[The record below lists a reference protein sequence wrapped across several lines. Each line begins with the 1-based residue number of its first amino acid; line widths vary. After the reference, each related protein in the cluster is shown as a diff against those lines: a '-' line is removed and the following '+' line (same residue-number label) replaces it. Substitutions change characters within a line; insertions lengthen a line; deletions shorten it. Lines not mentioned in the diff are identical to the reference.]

1 MMSEINDRTLVAE
14 LTALYMEYEQA
25 LCSNDIETMDRLFWD
40 SPEVIRLG
48 ATENL
53 YGIAEIRAFRQG
65 RPVVNLEREILKL
78 KVVTFGQDTASV
90 VLEFKRVINDIP
102 RYGRQSQT
110 WRKFPEGWKIVFA
123 HVSFL
128 PLS

>member
-1 MMSEINDRTLVAE
+1 MPEINDRTLVTE

-40 SPEVIRLG
+40 SPEVMRLG

-53 YGIAEIRAFRQG
+53 YGIEEIRAFRQG
-65 RPVVNLEREILKL
+65 RPTVNLEREILKL
-78 KVVTFGQDTASV
+78 KVVTFDQDTASV

-102 RYGRQSQT
+102 RYGRQSQL

>member
-1 MMSEINDRTLVAE
+1 MPEINDRTLVTE
-14 LTALYMEYEQA
+14 LTALYMEYEKA
-25 LCSNDIETMDRLFWD
+25 LCSNDIATMDRLFWD
-40 SPEVIRLG
+40 SPEVMRLG

-53 YGIAEIRAFRQG
+53 YGIEEIRAFRQG
-65 RPVVNLEREILKL
+65 RPAVNLEREIIKL

-102 RYGRQSQT
+102 RYGRQSQL

>member
-1 MMSEINDRTLVAE
+1 MPEINDRTLVTE

-53 YGIAEIRAFRQG
+53 YGIEEIRAFRQG
-65 RPVVNLEREILKL
+65 RPTVNLEREILKL

-102 RYGRQSQT
+102 RYGRQSQL

>member
-1 MMSEINDRTLVAE
+1 MPEINDRALVAE
-14 LTALYMEYEQA
+14 ITTLYMEYEQA

-40 SPEVIRLG
+40 STEVIRLG

-53 YGIAEIRAFRQG
+53 YGIEEIRAFRQG
-65 RPVVNLEREILKL
+65 RPAVNLEREILKL
-78 KVVTFGQDTASV
+78 KVVTFDQDTASV
-90 VLEFKRVINDIP
+90 VLEFKRLINDIA
-102 RYGRQSQT
+102 RYGRQSQM

-128 PLS
+128 P

>member
-1 MMSEINDRTLVAE
+1 MPEINDRTLVTE

-53 YGIAEIRAFRQG
+53 YGIEEIRAFRQG
-65 RPVVNLEREILKL
+65 RPTVNLEREILKL
-78 KVVTFGQDTASV
+78 KVVTFDQDTASV
-90 VLEFKRVINDIP
+90 VLEFKRVINDIS
-102 RYGRQSQT
+102 RYGRQSQL

>member
-1 MMSEINDRTLVAE
+1 MPEINDRTLVTE

-53 YGIAEIRAFRQG
+53 YGIEEIRAFRQG
-65 RPVVNLEREILKL
+65 RPTVNLEREILKL
-78 KVVTFGQDTASV
+78 KVVTFDQDTASV

-102 RYGRQSQT
+102 RYGRQSQL

>member
-1 MMSEINDRTLVAE
+1 MPEINDRTLVNE

-53 YGIAEIRAFRQG
+53 YGIEEIRAFRQG
-65 RPVVNLEREILKL
+65 RPAVNLEREILKL
-78 KVVTFGQDTASV
+78 KVVTFDKDTASV
-90 VLEFKRVINDIP
+90 VLEFKRVINDVP
-102 RYGRQSQT
+102 RYGRQSQL

>member
-14 LTALYMEYEQA
+14 ITALYMEYEQA

-65 RPVVNLEREILKL
+65 RPAVNLEREILKL

-110 WRKFPEGWKIVFA
+110 WCKFPEGWKIVFA

>member
-1 MMSEINDRTLVAE
+1 MPEINDRTLVTE

-53 YGIAEIRAFRQG
+53 YGIEEIRAFRQG
-65 RPVVNLEREILKL
+65 RPAVNLEREILKL
-78 KVVTFGQDTASV
+78 KVVTFDQDTASV

-102 RYGRQSQT
+102 RYGRQSQL

>member
-1 MMSEINDRTLVAE
+1 MPEINDRTLVTE

-53 YGIAEIRAFRQG
+53 YGIEEIRAFRQG
-65 RPVVNLEREILKL
+65 RPTVNLEREILKL

-102 RYGRQSQT
+102 RYGRQSQL

-128 PLS
+128 PLT

>member
-1 MMSEINDRTLVAE
+1 MPEINDRTLVTE

-53 YGIAEIRAFRQG
+53 YGIKEIRAFRQG
-65 RPVVNLEREILKL
+65 RPTVNLEREILKL
-78 KVVTFGQDTASV
+78 KVVTFDQDTASV

-102 RYGRQSQT
+102 RYGRQSQL

>member
-1 MMSEINDRTLVAE
+1 MPEINDRTLVAE
-14 LTALYMEYEQA
+14 ITALYMEYEQA

-40 SPEVIRLG
+40 STEVIRLG

-53 YGIAEIRAFRQG
+53 YGIEEIRAFRQG
-65 RPVVNLEREILKL
+65 RPAVNLEREILKL
-78 KVVTFGQDTASV
+78 KVVTFDQDTASV
-90 VLEFKRVINDIP
+90 VLEFKRVINNVD
-102 RYGRQSQT
+102 RYGRQSQM

-128 PLS
+128 P

>member
-1 MMSEINDRTLVAE
+1 MPEINDRTLVTE

-53 YGIAEIRAFRQG
+53 YGIEEIRAFRQG
-65 RPVVNLEREILKL
+65 RPTVNLEREILKL
-78 KVVTFGQDTASV
+78 KVVTFDQDTASV

-102 RYGRQSQT
+102 RYGRQSQL

-128 PLS
+128 PLT

>member
-1 MMSEINDRTLVAE
+1 MPEINDRSLVAE
-14 LTALYMEYEQA
+14 ITALYMEYEQA

-40 SPEVIRLG
+40 STEVIRLG

-53 YGIAEIRAFRQG
+53 YGIEEIRAFRQG
-65 RPVVNLEREILKL
+65 RPAVNLEREILKL
-78 KVVTFGQDTASV
+78 KVVTFDQDTASV
-90 VLEFKRVINDIP
+90 VLEFKRVINDVD
-102 RYGRQSQT
+102 RYGRQSQM

-128 PLS
+128 P

>member
-1 MMSEINDRTLVAE
+1 MPEINDRTLVTE

-53 YGIAEIRAFRQG
+53 YGIEEIRAFRQG
-65 RPVVNLEREILKL
+65 RPTVNLEREILKL
-78 KVVTFGQDTASV
+78 KVVTFDQDTASV

-102 RYGRQSQT
+102 RHGRQSQL

-128 PLS
+128 PLT

>member
-1 MMSEINDRTLVAE
+1 MPEINDRTLVAE
-14 LTALYMEYEQA
+14 ITALYMEYEQA

-40 SPEVIRLG
+40 STEVIRLG

-53 YGIAEIRAFRQG
+53 YGIEEIRAFRQG
-65 RPVVNLEREILKL
+65 RPAVNLEREILKL
-78 KVVTFGQDTASV
+78 KVVTFDQDTASV
-90 VLEFKRVINDIP
+90 VLEFKRVINDVD
-102 RYGRQSQT
+102 RYGRQSQM

-128 PLS
+128 PLI

>member
-1 MMSEINDRTLVAE
+1 MPEINDRTLITE
-14 LTALYMEYEQA
+14 LTALYMEYEKA
-25 LCSNDIETMDRLFWD
+25 LCSNDIATMDRLFWD
-40 SPEVIRLG
+40 SPEVMRLG

-53 YGIAEIRAFRQG
+53 YGIEEIRAFRQG
-65 RPVVNLEREILKL
+65 RPVVNLEREIIKL

-102 RYGRQSQT
+102 RYGRQSQL

>member
-1 MMSEINDRTLVAE
+1 MPEINDRTLVTE

-53 YGIAEIRAFRQG
+53 YGIEEIRAFRQG
-65 RPVVNLEREILKL
+65 RPTVNLERKILKL
-78 KVVTFGQDTASV
+78 KVVTFDQDTASV

-102 RYGRQSQT
+102 RYGRQSQL

>member
-1 MMSEINDRTLVAE
+1 MPEINDRALVAE
-14 LTALYMEYEQA
+14 ITALYMEYEQA

-40 SPEVIRLG
+40 STEVIRLG

-53 YGIAEIRAFRQG
+53 YGIEEIRAFRQG
-65 RPVVNLEREILKL
+65 RPAVNLEREILKL
-78 KVVTFGQDTASV
+78 KVVTFDQNTASV
-90 VLEFKRVINDIP
+90 VLEFKRMINNVD
-102 RYGRQSQT
+102 RYGRQSQM

-128 PLS
+128 P

>member
-1 MMSEINDRTLVAE
+1 MPEINDRTLVTE

-53 YGIAEIRAFRQG
+53 YGIEEIRAFRQG
-65 RPVVNLEREILKL
+65 RPTINLEREILKL
-78 KVVTFGQDTASV
+78 KVVTFDQDTASV

-102 RYGRQSQT
+102 RYGRQSQL

>member
-1 MMSEINDRTLVAE
+1 MPEINDRTLVTE
-14 LTALYMEYEQA
+14 ITALYMEYEQA

-53 YGIAEIRAFRQG
+53 YGIEEIRAFRQG
-65 RPVVNLEREILKL
+65 RPTVNLEREILKL
-78 KVVTFGQDTASV
+78 QVVTFDQDTASV

-102 RYGRQSQT
+102 RYGRQSQM
-110 WRKFPEGWKIVFA
+110 WRKFPGGWKIVFA

>member
-1 MMSEINDRTLVAE
+1 MPEINDRTLITE
-14 LTALYMEYEQA
+14 LTALYMEYEKA
-25 LCSNDIETMDRLFWD
+25 LCSNDIATMDRLFWD
-40 SPEVIRLG
+40 SPEVMRLG

-53 YGIAEIRAFRQG
+53 YGIEEIRAFRQG
-65 RPVVNLEREILKL
+65 RPAVNLEREIIKL

-102 RYGRQSQT
+102 RYGRQSQL

>member
-1 MMSEINDRTLVAE
+1 MPEINDRALVAE
-14 LTALYMEYEQA
+14 ITALYMEYEQA

-40 SPEVIRLG
+40 STEVIRLG

-53 YGIAEIRAFRQG
+53 YGIEEIRAFRQG
-65 RPVVNLEREILKL
+65 RPAVNLEREILKL
-78 KVVTFGQDTASV
+78 KVVTFDQDTASV
-90 VLEFKRVINDIP
+90 VLEFKRLINDIA
-102 RYGRQSQT
+102 RYGRQSQM

-128 PLS
+128 P

>member
-1 MMSEINDRTLVAE
+1 MPEINDRPLVAE
-14 LTALYMEYEQA
+14 ITALYMEYEQA

-40 SPEVIRLG
+40 STEVIRLG

-53 YGIAEIRAFRQG
+53 YGIEEIRDFRQG
-65 RPVVNLEREILKL
+65 RPAVNLEREILKL
-78 KVVTFGQDTASV
+78 KVVTFDQDTASV
-90 VLEFKRVINDIP
+90 VLEFKRVINNVD
-102 RYGRQSQT
+102 RYGRQSQM

-128 PLS
+128 P

>member
-1 MMSEINDRTLVAE
+1 MPEINDRTLVTE

-53 YGIAEIRAFRQG
+53 YGIKEIRAFRQG
-65 RPVVNLEREILKL
+65 RSTVNLEREILKL

-102 RYGRQSQT
+102 RYGRQSQL